1 MTRPD
6 FIDLGADAAKRIR
19 DGSMTEREW
28 RASVKEIAAIYGWQ
42 TLLEIPD
49 QAYRT
54 LADALC
60 PRHPVTKKR
69 ECTKPQYARILAAMK
84 GWTDLFLG
92 NPNQQRAVLIE
103 LKTEKGDFQDGQQ
116 EKIELLQASGLE
128 AYVVRPRHVEGITQV
143 LRGQ

>member
-60 PRHPVTKKR
+60 
-69 ECTKPQYARILAAMK
+69 TKPQYARILAAMK
-84 GWTDLFLG
+84 GWPDLFLG